1 MYEALGLNEESLN
14 TVSTIVNMGL
24 HATDIAG
31 SFVLKA
37 MSIIN
42 SFDLHNFPMSAA
54 ASALQIVK
62 SFTDV
67 YIQMLLDMY
76 GVYAEMIIQFIVD
89 PGSAL
94 ELVFQQLY
102 EILNKIEN
110 LIYEQIEKYLGMSI
124 TEIKYYVQQGINL
137 YKAYK
142 DAKKKIRDYKEEQKR
157 KKEERNAQKEQ
168 DVGINDKGSSY
179 SVDVD
184 IDINDP
190 KEIWKQLKAY
200 MEQLGDGLYNGF
212 IVLQVMDMVKQIKTV
227 IRQSTDIS
235 LESLASD
242 INDLEDFIDL
252 LDEIGLGDDSTAVD
266 LSMIPALGI
275 NSVMASLESLKELS
289 AMGVAADVMRIGASN
304 VAVSG
309 SGVSKKTDYEI
320 KTDAESKTITVT
332 YYTDP
337 TKSSVSKRVYKAF
350 SGAKNAEG
358 VNLFTLSECKIIQDN
373 IDKLWN
379 ESGKTGSGS
388 SEFECG
394 QYNIVLV
401 LNIQNDKD
409 ESQAEKSADEE
420 QDLRPE
426 DIDVSMFEV
435 LEQANT
441 ETYRNKEDVMREK
454 KRNTI
459 KLLHTLYSIIK
470 TVVPPLKILI
480 VLIANYKENKAYVR
494 SNQEEALGIIV
505 ADALKRLGFDKE
517 LDSKGDYIGP
527 DGKPAKKSVFPI
539 RSLAFKEFIDSL
551 EIPFGDDVLSMRPC
565 MESEIKKINIWLT
578 KNDKDAPLIEF
589 GSTTYL
595 FIDLDALAEEREC
608 IRKRAAMIADV
619 ASQEDVARLLGMS
632 CA

>member
-608 IRKRAAMIADV
+608 IRQRAAMIADV